1 MIRNIIPKIVDVIHQ
16 KVIVNILPPSLYLF
30 LHRHLRKFFY
40 NIQIKSRV
48 DDYTVLLADYPRCG
62 IGWLRFV
69 IATVLHYQC
78 AGEFRK
84 LSPWE
89 MYKYT
94 PTLADKGSYA
104 PFYFNGRYSL
114 LKTHLGHTPQFKRG
128 VIIYRN
134 PFDAIKSFYAHK
146 LMEEGEVVCVTTR
159 DINKEESFLLREIRE
174 YINFYETWMKQII
187 LYPQNYLLIKYEDLL
202 INTAGLFETIFK
214 FLMIDITNLPQGGL
228 NTLAEMYKRT
238 DVSTPLIG
246 KRDLKEAVDIKL
258 NIFNR
263 LENVFTSDNLFR
275 LDSCLGKQVDSVI
288 SRLDTLRCKP

>member
-1 MIRNIIPKIVDVIHQ
+1 MISNIIPKIRDTAHYKSVID
-16 KVIVNILPPSLYLF
+16 ILPLALYLF
-30 LHRHLRKFFY
+30 LHRHLRKIFY

-78 AGEFRK
+78 VGEFRK
-84 LSPWE
+84 LSHSQ

-94 PTLADKGSYA
+94 PTLAGREKYA
-104 PFYFNGRYSL
+104 PFYFNGKYSL
-114 LKTHLGHTPQFKRG
+114 LKTHLSCMPQFKRG
-128 VIIYRN
+128 IIIYRN
-134 PFDAIKSFYAHK
+134 PFEAIKSFYTHK
-146 LMEEGEVVCVTTR
+146 LMEEGEVVCVTTHN
-159 DINKEESFLLREIRE
+159 INKEESFLLREIRE

-187 LYPQNYLLIKYEDLL
+187 RYPQNHLLIKYEDLL
-202 INTAGLFETIFK
+202 INTKGLFEAIFK
-214 FLMIDITNLPQGGL
+214 FLRIDITNFPQEGL

-246 KRDLKEAVDIKL
+246 KRDLSEALTIKF
-258 NIFNR
+258 NIFKG
-263 LENVFTSDNLFR
+263 LEQVFTKDSLLR

-288 SRLDTLRCKP
+288 ARLDTLRCKP